1 MSSQRIFTVALAV
14 AILGVALSAQNMD
27 ALLRRSDVGGFV
39 PVACRIRLSMQ
50 QKGVPASDGKA
61 PAVSEVELPAVS
73 EVELPAVSEVELPAV
88 SEVELWRSGANRT
101 LVRFLD
107 PKERGKYLLRLGA
120 DLWFI
125 APGAKNPVKL
135 SPTHRVYGAATIDV
149 LLGMHLADNYRIA
162 GTSSGSTPAG
172 AVVVFDLQA
181 KADQQQ
187 FASVRYTVHAATE
200 RPVSALY
207 RLHSGRDATLIE
219 FFEWA
224 GGARG
229 PSHAKRILVRD
240 LLRKG
245 AVTTIETVEFEERAV
260 PEGLFDLKDP
270 SARKALEKT
279 PQSQS
284 LLKQNH

>member
-1 MSSQRIFTVALAV
+1 MSSRRALTIAMAFV
-14 AILGVALSAQNMD
+14 IAGVTLAAQNLNMD

-50 QKGVPASDGKA
+50 QEGVAGAGDGRA
-61 PAVSEVELPAVS
+61 
-73 EVELPAVSEVELPAV
+73 PAV

-181 KADQQQ
+181 KTEQQQ
-187 FASVRYTVHAATE
+187 FASVRYTVQAATE

-207 RLHSGRDATLIE
+207 RLRSGRDATLIE

-245 AVTTIETVEFEERAV
+245 AATRIETVEFEERAV

-270 SARKALEKT
+270 TARKALERIA
-279 PQSQS
+279 QSHS